1 MKKVIFAMSIL
12 FALFS
17 VSCKN
22 SVKKGENY
30 NINTKTVNVKWTAYK
45 TTDKV
50 PVSGKFNEVIIENI
64 KKGTSVKDAV
74 NGTTFKIPVSSIFTN
89 NPDRDGKLKAFFF
102 KTMIKTIYIS
112 GSVELNDD
120 YEGNL
125 TITMN
130 GITKKLPISYSI
142 TNQLVKIEGIMDL
155 KNWNAQTA
163 LESLN
168 KACID
173 LHKGADGISKT
184 WNEVKVEAAI
194 YVAFS
199 KATE

>member
-30 NINTKTVNVKWTAYK
+30 NIDTKTVNVKWTAYK

-89 NPDRDGKLKAFFF
+89 NPDRDGKLKDFFF

-120 YEGNL
+120 YKGNL
-125 TITMN
+125 AITMN
-130 GITKKLPISYSI
+130 GITKKLPITYSI
-142 TNQLVKIEGIMDL
+142 TNQLVKIEGVMDL
-155 KNWNAQTA
+155 KSWNAQTA

-184 WNEVKVEAAI
+184 WDEVKVEAAI

-199 KATE
+199 KAIE